1 MRLVFRDE
9 VIIAMRIRHINT
21 YCYLSTKIS
30 IKMLIAKGIYFLKG
44 VCYAQKNIREI
55 VAMGLGMDMSRDEL
69 LEDRAAF
76 IAGEIGG
83 AVVELIIDGVVIS
96 RDAIVDSLEAK
107 RKAVG
112 NVIHK
117 GLLRDAAEFV
127 RKGQ

>member
-1 MRLVFRDE
+1 
-9 VIIAMRIRHINT
+9 
-21 YCYLSTKIS
+21 
-30 IKMLIAKGIYFLKG
+30 
-44 VCYAQKNIREI
+44 
-55 VAMGLGMDMSRDEL
+55 MGLGMGMGRDEL

-83 AVVELIIDGVVIS
+83 AVVELIIGGIVIS
-96 RDAIVDSLEAK
+96 QDAIVDSLEAK
-107 RKAVG
+107 RKSVD

>member
-1 MRLVFRDE
+1 
-9 VIIAMRIRHINT
+9 
-21 YCYLSTKIS
+21 
-30 IKMLIAKGIYFLKG
+30 
-44 VCYAQKNIREI
+44 
-55 VAMGLGMDMSRDEL
+55 MGLGMDMERDEL

-83 AVVELIIDGVVIS
+83 AVVELIIGGVVIS

-107 RKAVG
+107 CKAVG
-112 NVIHK
+112 NTIHK

>member
-1 MRLVFRDE
+1 
-9 VIIAMRIRHINT
+9 
-21 YCYLSTKIS
+21 
-30 IKMLIAKGIYFLKG
+30 
-44 VCYAQKNIREI
+44 
-55 VAMGLGMDMSRDEL
+55 MGLGMDMGWDEL

-83 AVVELIIDGVVIS
+83 AVVELIIGGVVIS
-96 RDAIVDSLEAK
+96 RDSIVDSLEAK

>member
-1 MRLVFRDE
+1 
-9 VIIAMRIRHINT
+9 
-21 YCYLSTKIS
+21 
-30 IKMLIAKGIYFLKG
+30 
-44 VCYAQKNIREI
+44 
-55 VAMGLGMDMSRDEL
+55 MDMERDEL

-83 AVVELIIDGVVIS
+83 AVFSLISNGVVIS
-96 RDAIVDSLEAK
+96 RDAIVESLEAK

>member
-1 MRLVFRDE
+1 ME
-9 VIIAMRIRHINT
+9 
-21 YCYLSTKIS
+21 
-30 IKMLIAKGIYFLKG
+30 
-44 VCYAQKNIREI
+44 
-55 VAMGLGMDMSRDEL
+55 RDEL
-69 LEDRAAF
+69 EEDRAAF

-107 RKAVG
+107 RRAVG

-117 GLLRDAAEFV
+117 GVLRDAAAME